1 MNKTCFLPFLLVA
14 AVSAVATADT
24 YTNFLTGVS
33 SVNSGGTPTAVGG
46 NWTVNEASLS
56 KVDGKNAFEFETQ
69 DASPE
74 SAMTLTVT
82 AAPADTNTIVKL
94 EMEVSVADV
103 GDLMATLPAGAQTAF
118 AVSTNAYNAWN
129 GSAWVALDEVPS
141 GIDDSQTTNL
151 VVEIKYQGNVS
162 SHKRA
167 VRFSIGGTAL
177 QVRTNGSEWV
187 ELATTADNLTGLKVS
202 GSGTFAKA
210 DASVM
215 IGIAEYDGVKYGT
228 LSNAVAAAEKDVSKP
243 IEVLRETN
251 ESVELPNGAK
261 IADNGKIKGEITVPE
276 GSTIEVQP
284 EAAEF
289 VSTTGAAVGTSG
301 SYTVPVNVGGNGTV
315 NVKLP
320 DSMSN
325 KEIVGTPS
333 HSGTTVSFEIR
344 TASSVLAAANPTGL
358 TAAPTNDIA
367 KLRTYLAAHTNDAYI
382 AANASGETIKAA
394 LEATRENGL
403 KLYQSY
409 ALGIEPTTPVKPVTV
424 ANDSA
429 NDGIT
434 LAIPLIDTTKYSGD
448 YNVTYK
454 VGNEAAQSSPSAIKI
469 PLATGSYSVKIV
481 LSDK

>member
-14 AVSAVATADT
+14 AVSAAANADT

-33 SVNSGGTPTAVGG
+33 SVASDGTPTAVGG
-46 NWTVNEASLS
+46 DWTVTGASLS
-56 KVDGKNAFEFETQ
+56 KVDGKDAFEFETQ
-69 DASPE
+69 DE
-74 SAMTLTVT
+74 SLMTLSVT
-82 AAPADTNTIVKL
+82 AKPADTNTIVKL

-103 GDLMATLPAGAQTAF
+103 GDLMATLPEGAQTAF

-129 GSAWVALDEVPS
+129 GSAWVALDEVPA

-162 SHKRA
+162 AHKRA

-177 QVRTNGSEWV
+177 HVRTNGSDWV
-187 ELATTADNLTGLKVS
+187 ELATTANNLAALKVS

-228 LSNAVAAAEKDVSKP
+228 LSNAVAAALTDLTKP

-261 IADNGKIKGEITVPE
+261 IADNGNVKGEITVPE
-276 GSTIEVQP
+276 NASVEVQP

-289 VSTTGAAVGTSG
+289 TPSSAGVVVGTSG
-301 SYTVPVNVGGNGTV
+301 SYTVPVNVGGNGAVT
-315 NVKLP
+315 VKLP
-320 DSMSN
+320 ESMSN
-325 KEIVGTPS
+325 KEVVGTPS
-333 HSGTTVSFEIR
+333 HSGSTISLTIR